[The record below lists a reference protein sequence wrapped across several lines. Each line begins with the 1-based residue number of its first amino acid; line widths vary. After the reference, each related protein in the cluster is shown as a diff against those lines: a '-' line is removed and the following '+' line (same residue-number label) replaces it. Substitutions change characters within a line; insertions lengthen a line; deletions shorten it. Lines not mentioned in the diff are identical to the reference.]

1 MHQQHDVEAPTNGGG
16 NTSEAEAGVATTTKH
31 PRHRPGC
38 SCIVCIQPP
47 SGKGKHKPT
56 CTCNV
61 CMTVKRRF
69 KTLMMRKKKRQSE
82 REAEIAERNHQ
93 LASAAP
99 APAPAPAPATD
110 KEEAEVDSCVPSQSE
125 KKSESEMIGQEENGE
140 EDLNGGLD
148 LNSSPGVEPSM
159 MSLVQEASL
168 PLDTYLRQKGL
179 TLTSLVSQP
188 HHQHTVQSS
197 PENTP
202 HPSPP
207 AAVQEHEGSNDLS
220 DKDHRQDNT
229 S

>member
-1 MHQQHDVEAPTNGGG
+1 
-16 NTSEAEAGVATTTKH
+16 
-31 PRHRPGC
+31 
-38 SCIVCIQPP
+38 
-47 SGKGKHKPT
+47 
-56 CTCNV
+56 
-61 CMTVKRRF
+61 
-69 KTLMMRKKKRQSE
+69 MMRKKKRQSE

-93 LASAAP
+93 LASAVPALAP
-99 APAPAPAPATD
+99 APA
-110 KEEAEVDSCVPSQSE
+110 KEEAEVDSCVPSQSD

-188 HHQHTVQSS
+188 HHQHTAQPS

-220 DKDHRQDNT
+220 DKDHRQDDT